1 MNGISQL
8 NGTVKYYDWG
18 GTEFIPALLDVNN
31 IEKRPFAEYW
41 LGVHPQAS
49 CKIILPGED
58 ARLLTTYIAADA
70 KKLLGDP
77 VYRKFGT
84 IPYLLKA
91 LDVNDMLS
99 IQVHPSKEAAE
110 RDFVRENKTGIPLD
124 SPLRNY
130 KDNNH
135 KPELMV
141 AMGDFWLL
149 HGFRPEKE
157 IQAILNQVEELSFL
171 LPVFIREGYGGL
183 YKTVMELPQEEVN
196 TLLQPLVDRIVPLY
210 KEGKLDKSQPDY
222 WAAKGTLTFSLP
234 GKIDRGL
241 FSIYLFNLLHL
252 TKGQAIFQDAG
263 IPHAYL
269 YGRNVEI
276 MASSDNV
283 LRGGL
288 TTKHIDVKELLRHTQ
303 CAATAYTILEGEKK
317 GNEIVYKTP
326 APDFELSAIVISKDQ
341 PLSYTASTA
350 EVFLL
355 IEGEVT
361 ITGKTG
367 RVTLQKG
374 NPSAI
379 VFAGDTVELAGDEN
393 TLLYKATVPG
403 NNG

>member
-18 GTEFIPALLDVNN
+18 GAEFIPDLLDVKNV
-31 IEKRPFAEYW
+31 EKRPFAEYW

-58 ARLLTTYIAADA
+58 ARLLTEYIAADA
-70 KKLLGDP
+70 KTLLGDF
-77 VYRKFGT
+77 VYGKFGT

-110 RDFVRENKTGIPLD
+110 KDFALENKTGIPLD

-157 IQAILNQVEELSFL
+157 IQDILNKVEELSFL

-196 TLLQPLVDRIVPLY
+196 TILQPLVDRIVPLY
-210 KEGKLDKSQPDY
+210 KEGKLDKNQPDY

-241 FSIYLFNLLHL
+241 FSVYLFNLLHL

-269 YGRNVEI
+269 YGHNVEI

-288 TTKHIDVKELLRHTQ
+288 TTKHIDVKELLRHTK
-303 CAATAYTILEGEKK
+303 CAATTYKIIEGEKK
-317 GNEIVYKTP
+317 DNQVVYKTP
-326 APDFELSAIVISKDQ
+326 APDFELSAITLSKGQ
-341 PLSYTASTA
+341 QFSYTASTA

-355 IEGEVT
+355 IDGKVT
-361 ITGKTG
+361 ISDKKGQVK
-367 RVTLQKG
+367 LQKG

-379 VFAGDTVELAGDEN
+379 VFAGDKIELTGDEDS
-393 TLLYKATVPG
+393 LLYKATVPG
-403 NNG
+403 NEG